1 MSDKYC
7 EVCGESLSNE
17 ENFIADNGIEMCQ
30 KCYSAFQS
38 ETDYTT
44 DYEETEDNNEYINTK
59 NSNGNIWTKYLKK
72 MCYVLWGIITITG
85 ALTGNTS
92 FSFID
97 EDAAIIG
104 IFAGGMIGFIAG
116 FASIAIVM
124 AFITLCENISVMNK
138 NTEEILNLLKDKK

>member
-1 MSDKYC
+1 MYI
-7 EVCGESLSNE
+7 SLLAIRRDDRGST
-17 ENFIADNGIEMCQ
+17 FSVQSID
-30 KCYSAFQS
+30 YSP
-38 ETDYTT
+38 
-44 DYEETEDNNEYINTK
+44 K

-72 MCYVLWGIITITG
+72 MCYILWGIITITG

-104 IFAGGMIGFIAG
+104 TFAGGMIGFIAG